1 LKIVNKLKKWEYTLV
16 SEFHQE
22 QELREAISA
31 AYRISEKACLEALK
45 DKVVL
50 SSTQLSQIH
59 DQARQ
64 LVVSVRKRRL
74 GKGGLD
80 AFLFEYDLSSEEGIA
95 LMCMAEALL
104 RIPDSDTID
113 RLIRDKITAPD
124 WERHLGKSESMFV
137 NAATWALMLTGKVV
151 QVDSKDANRLSSTLK
166 RMVSRTGEPVIRQAV
181 AQAMKILGRQFVM
194 GHSIQDALKRAMPME
209 KKGFRYSYDM
219 LGEGAKTDT
228 DALVYLNAYENAID
242 KIGQASEGAGPYK
255 GPGVSIKLSALHPR
269 YEQNQSKKVHEI
281 LYPRL
286 KKLAVLAKRWN
297 IGFTIDAEESDRLEL
312 SLDLLKSLMLDADL
326 KGWQGL
332 GLAVQAYQKR
342 AIQVL
347 DWLAF
352 MARQTGCR
360 LMVRL
365 VKGAYWDSEIKWAQ
379 ERGMS
384 DYPVF
389 TRKVATDVSYIAC
402 VQQILSNTDAFFP
415 QFATHNAYS
424 VALVFTLAGEYKDFE
439 FQCLHGMGDALY
451 DNVVGP
457 EQLDRPCRIYA
468 PVGGH
473 ESLLAYLVRRLL
485 ENGANT
491 SFVNRIID
499 ERAPIDEILAD
510 PVAKWFALSEKKHPK
525 IPLPKDLYGPS
536 RPNSMGV
543 DISNPAVTGPL
554 LAEIQA
560 LKRETFLAEPTVGTA
575 FGAASVEIKNPANH
589 AEIVGKVILAT
600 TEQVDKAL
608 AEGTKAAQQW
618 SIQPASL
625 RADCLKQ
632 AAGLLE
638 SHKVTLYYLLMHEG
652 GKTLSDAISEVRE
665 AIDFCY
671 YYADQAIVQFAPLVL
686 PGPTGEHNELT
697 LHGRGLMLCVSPWNF
712 PLAIFMGQVVA
723 NLAAGNAVVAK
734 PASQTPLIAAK
745 AVALLHEAG
754 IPRFAVQLLPGSGS
768 TVGNKLVNDLRVQG
782 VMFTGSTE
790 TARGINK
797 QLANRLGP
805 IVPFIAET
813 GGQNAM
819 LVDSSA
825 LPEQVVA
832 DVIQSAFIS
841 CGQRCSALRVLF
853 IQQDIADK
861 VLGMLKGAI
870 AELNVGDPMDLSTD
884 IGPAIDRNACLGL
897 EAHVK
902 YLSNH
907 AKLVCQLNLR
917 KDLPK
922 GSYFPPVA
930 YELDS
935 LDTLKEEVFG
945 PILHIVRFKS
955 TQLDH
960 VIETINETGYGLT
973 LGVHSRINETIA
985 YIRSK
990 VRVGNFYV
998 NRNMIG
1004 AVVGVQP
1011 FGGEGLSG
1019 TGPKAGGPHYLARLA
1034 TERTFTMNISA
1045 AGGNT
1050 SLLSLTE

>member
-1 LKIVNKLKKWEYTLV
+1 M
-16 SEFHQE
+16 SSFHQE
-22 QELREAISA
+22 PALREAIAA
-31 AYRISEKACLEALK
+31 AYRISEAECLESLK
-45 DKVVL
+45 DSVVL
-50 SSTQLSQIH
+50 SSAQLSQIH

-95 LMCMAEALL
+95 LMCLAEALL
-104 RIPDSDTID
+104 RIPDSETID
-113 RLIRDKITAPD
+113 RLIRDKITAAD
-124 WERHLGKSESMFV
+124 WEQHLGKSESMFV

-151 QVDSKDANRLSSTLK
+151 QVESENASRLTSTLK
-166 RMVSRTGEPVIRQAV
+166 RMVSRTGEPIIRQAI

-194 GHSIQDALKRAMPME
+194 GHDIDDAIKRAVPIE

-219 LGEGAKTDT
+219 LGEAAKTDK
-228 DALVYLNAYENAID
+228 DALAYFESYKKAID
-242 KIGQASEGAGPYK
+242 KIGQAAAGTGPYQ
-255 GPGVSIKLSALHPR
+255 GPGVSVKLSALHPR
-269 YEQNQSKKVHEI
+269 YEQNQPEKVQHI

-286 KKLAVLAKRWN
+286 KQLALLAKRWN

-312 SLDLLKSLMLDADL
+312 SLDLLKNLMSEPDL
-326 KGWQGL
+326 NGWQGL

-342 AIQVL
+342 AIKVL

-352 MARQTGCR
+352 MARQTGRR

-389 TRKVATDVSYIAC
+389 TRKVATDVSYAAC
-402 VQQILSNTDAFFP
+402 VRHMFSNTDAFYP

-424 VALVFTLAGEYKDFE
+424 VALILTLAGAYQDFE

-457 EQLDRPCRIYA
+457 EHLNKPCRIYA

-499 ERAPIDEILAD
+499 ERAPIDDIIAD
-510 PVAKWFALSEKKHPK
+510 PVAKWFALPEKRHPN
-525 IPLPKDLYGPS
+525 IPLPKDLYGPD

-543 DISNPAVTGPL
+543 DINNPAETGPL
-554 LAEIQA
+554 LTEIRA
-560 LKRETFLAEPTVGTA
+560 LKRETFISAPTVGVA
-575 FGAASVEIKNPANH
+575 PGATLMEIKNPANH
-589 AEIVGKVILAT
+589 SEIIGTVTLGTA
-600 TEQVDKAL
+600 EQVDKAL
-608 AEGTKAAQQW
+608 SEAVKAANTWTQE
-618 SIQPASL
+618 PAVA
-625 RADCLKQ
+625 RADCLRR
-632 AAGLLE
+632 AALLLE
-638 SHKVTLYYLLMHEG
+638 QHKAELFYLLMHEG
-652 GKTLSDAISEVRE
+652 GKTLSDAVSEVRE
-665 AIDFCY
+665 AVDFCY
-671 YYADQAIVQFAPLVL
+671 YYAQQAIKHFSPIAL
-686 PGPTGEHNELT
+686 PGPTGEYNELT
-697 LHGRGLMLCVSPWNF
+697 LHGRGVIVCISPWNF
-712 PLAIFMGQVVA
+712 PLAIFIGQVVA
-723 NLAAGNAVVAK
+723 ALAAGNAVISK
-734 PASQTPLIAAK
+734 PATQTPLIAAK
-745 AVALLHEAG
+745 AIALLHEAG
-754 IPRFAVQLLPGSGS
+754 VPRFAAQLLPGSGS
-768 TVGNKLVNDLRVQG
+768 IIGNKLVNDYRVQG

-797 QLANRLGP
+797 QLASRTGP

-825 LPEQVVA
+825 LPEQVVS
-832 DVIQSAFIS
+832 DVIQSAFTS

-861 VLGMLKGAI
+861 VIEMLKGAM
-870 AELNVGDPMDLSTD
+870 AELKVGDPIDLSTD

-897 EAHVK
+897 ESHLE
-902 YLSNH
+902 YLSTQ
-907 AKLVCQLNLR
+907 AKKVSQVDLPKN
-917 KDLPK
+917 LPK
-922 GSYFPPVA
+922 GSYFAPVA

-935 LDTLKEEVFG
+935 MDILKEEVFG
-945 PILHIVRFKS
+945 PILHIVRFKAS
-955 TQLDH
+955 QLDN
-960 VIETINETGYGLT
+960 VIETINQTGYGLT
-973 LGVHSRINETIA
+973 LGVHSRIDETIA

-990 VRVGNFYV
+990 VKVGNFYV

-1019 TGPKAGGPHYLARLA
+1019 TGPKAGGPNYLPRLA

-1050 SLLSLTE
+1050 ALLSLSE

>member
-1 LKIVNKLKKWEYTLV
+1 M
-16 SEFHQE
+16 SESHQE

-31 AYRISEKACLEALK
+31 AYRISEETCLEALK
-45 DKVVL
+45 DSVVL
-50 SSTQLSQIH
+50 SPAQLSQIH
-59 DQARQ
+59 DRARQ

-95 LMCMAEALL
+95 LMCLAEALL

-124 WERHLGKSESMFV
+124 WEQHLGKSQSIFV

-151 QVDSKDANRLSSTLK
+151 QVDSKDSNRLSSTLK
-166 RMVSRTGEPVIRQAV
+166 RMVSRTGEPVIRQAI

-194 GHSIQDALKRAMPME
+194 GHTIQDAIKRAVPME

-219 LGEGAKTDT
+219 LGEAAKTDK
-228 DALVYLNAYENAID
+228 DALAYLQAYEEAID
-242 KIGQASEGAGPYK
+242 KIGQTAEGVGPYK
-255 GPGVSIKLSALHPR
+255 GPGVSVKLSALHPR
-269 YEQNQSKKVHEI
+269 YEQNQSQKVHAV

-286 KKLAVLAKRWN
+286 KKLALLAKRWN

-312 SLDLLKSLMLDADL
+312 SLDLLKNLMLDADL
-326 KGWQGL
+326 QGWQGL

-342 AIQVL
+342 AVKVL

-352 MARQTGCR
+352 MARHSGRR

-384 DYPVF
+384 AYPVF
-389 TRKVATDVSYIAC
+389 TRKMATDVSYAAC
-402 VQQILSNTDAFFP
+402 VRQMLNNTDAFFP

-424 VALVFTLAGEYKDFE
+424 VALVLTLAGDYQDFE

-499 ERAPIDEILAD
+499 ERAPIDELLAD
-510 PVAKWFALSEKKHPK
+510 PVAKWFALPEKQHPK

-543 DISNPAVTGPL
+543 DISNPAETDPL
-554 LAEIQA
+554 LSGIRA
-560 LKRETFLAEPTVGTA
+560 LKQEHFTAEPTVGA
-575 FGAASVEIKNPANH
+575 VPGAASMEIKNPANH
-589 AEIVGKVILAT
+589 AEVIGTVILAT
-600 TEQVDKAL
+600 TEQVDTAL
-608 AEGTKAAQQW
+608 AEGAKAAQQW
-618 SIQPASL
+618 SMESAAS
-625 RADCLKQ
+625 RADCLRR

-638 SHKVTLYYLLMHEG
+638 AHKVTLYYLLMHEG
-652 GKTLSDAISEVRE
+652 GKTLADAVSELRE

-671 YYADQAIVQFAPLVL
+671 YYADQAVQQFAPLAL
-686 PGPTGEHNELT
+686 PGPTGEYNELT
-697 LHGRGLMLCVSPWNF
+697 LHGRGLMVCISPWNF

-723 NLAAGNAVVAK
+723 SLAAGNAVIAK
-734 PASQTPLIAAK
+734 PATQTPLIAAQ
-745 AVALLHEAG
+745 AVELLHEAG

-768 TVGNKLVNDLRVQG
+768 IVGNKLVNDLRVQG

-805 IVPFIAET
+805 IIPFVAET

-832 DVIQSAFIS
+832 DVIQSAFTS

-861 VLGMLKGAI
+861 VLEMLKGAM
-870 AELNVGDPMDLSTD
+870 AELTVGDPTDLSTD
-884 IGPAIDRNACLGL
+884 IGPAIDGNACLGL

-907 AKLVCQLNLR
+907 AKLVYQLNLA
-917 KDLPK
+917 KNLPK

-935 LDTLKEEVFG
+935 LDMLKEEVFG
-945 PILHIVRFKS
+945 PILHIVRFKAA
-955 TQLDH
+955 QLDH
-960 VIETINETGYGLT
+960 VIETINHTGYGLT
-973 LGVHSRINETIA
+973 LGVHSRIDETIA

-1019 TGPKAGGPHYLARLA
+1019 TGPKAGGPHYLSRLA